1 MEMKGFPTSADI
13 YLELDGRKVAV
24 VQGYTAK
31 AAKSSRFVEA
41 FGESEPVAAI
51 EGQRKYTLELTRLY
65 ATDDAVSDGIDF
77 YNLEDFSLVIWKRG
91 ASAFSR
97 TGRSWHCCAAWQRS
111 GPPERRTPPLTR
123 GALRPCG
130 RIEIWTMR
138 ERSFCA
144 RGACWRSCFWA
155 LGNLQ

>member
-31 AAKSSRFVEA
+31 ASKSSRFVEA

-77 YNLEDFSLVIWKRG
+77 YNLEDFSLVICKPDRKTIYSGCQWSAIQEEGQLNAMVAEKVTVV
-91 ASAFSR
+91 ASK
-97 TGRSWHCCAAWQRS
+97 
-111 GPPERRTPPLTR
+111 
-123 GALRPCG
+123 
-130 RIEIWTMR
+130 RIETT
-138 ERSFCA
+138 A
-144 RGACWRSCFWA
+144 
-155 LGNLQ
+155 